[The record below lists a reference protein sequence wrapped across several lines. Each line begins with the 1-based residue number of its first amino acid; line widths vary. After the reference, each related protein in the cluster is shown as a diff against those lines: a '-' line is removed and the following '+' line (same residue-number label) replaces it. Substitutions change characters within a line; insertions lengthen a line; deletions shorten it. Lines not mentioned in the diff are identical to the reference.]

1 MDTEKP
7 EKSADQPKQDIG
19 EIVGDLIVSGA
30 TVLANTAG
38 KAVVKRVRKAA
49 AKTTAVK
56 TVAKAVNKKAN
67 KSSAVSKVAKG
78 KKSKESFEEI
88 RI

>member
-1 MDTEKP
+1 MDTEKT

-30 TVLANTAG
+30 TVLANTAA

-49 AKTTAVK
+49 AKQLL
-56 TVAKAVNKKAN
+56 
-67 KSSAVSKVAKG
+67 
-78 KKSKESFEEI
+78 
-88 RI
+88 